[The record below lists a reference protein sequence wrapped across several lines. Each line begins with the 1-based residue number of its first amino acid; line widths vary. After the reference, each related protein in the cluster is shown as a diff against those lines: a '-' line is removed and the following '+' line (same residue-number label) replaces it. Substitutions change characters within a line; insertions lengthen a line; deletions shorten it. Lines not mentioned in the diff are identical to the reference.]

1 MFKKNVNIN
10 VNNLINKCYY
20 SKKTFYICLI
30 TFKNKPIMKK
40 VLLTAAAVL
49 SLTFVNAQ
57 DLKSKK
63 GESYLPVAGDWAISF
78 NADGLFRYAGN
89 ALNGN
94 TNNAAPS
101 VTYVT
106 NNAFVGKKFISD
118 KMAYRVVA
126 NLGFGSNTN
135 KVTGT
140 PAVGTTPATPSVE
153 TKTSSFNLTAGL
165 GKEWRKGST
174 RLQGFYGAD
183 ALVSVSSNKNES
195 TTTALTGTFVSS
207 AENKTGLGLG
217 LGVQGF
223 LGAEYFIFPKFA
235 IGAQYTYR
243 VGFDV
248 QGKSKATTKAGTAA
262 AVTTDGAS
270 NSNFGFGN
278 VGITSINLTLHF

>member
-1 MFKKNVNIN
+1 
-10 VNNLINKCYY
+10 
-20 SKKTFYICLI
+20 
-30 TFKNKPIMKK
+30 MKK

-63 GESYLPVAGDWAISF
+63 GEAYLPVAGDWAVSF

-89 ALNGN
+89 AFNGSL
-94 TNNAAPS
+94 TNAAPS

-106 NNAFVGKKFISD
+106 NNSFVGKKFISD

-126 NLGFGSNTN
+126 NLGFGSSTTN
-135 KVTGT
+135 AAGTGV
-140 PAVGTTPATPSVE
+140 AVGYNVE
-153 TKTSSFNLTAGL
+153 TKTSSFDLTAGL

-183 ALVSVSSNKNES
+183 ALINIKSGSNES
-195 TTTALTGTFVSS
+195 SYTDDVTGVFDGS
-207 AENKTGLGLG
+207 EKNKTGLGLG

-248 QGKSKATTKAGTAA
+248 QGKSETTIAPVGAPATTTSGGK
-262 AVTTDGAS
+262 S
-270 NSNFGFGN
+270 SNFGFGN

>member
-1 MFKKNVNIN
+1 
-10 VNNLINKCYY
+10 
-20 SKKTFYICLI
+20 
-30 TFKNKPIMKK
+30 MKK

-63 GESYLPVAGDWAISF
+63 GEAYLPVAGDWAVSF

-89 ALNGN
+89 ALNG
-94 TNNAAPS
+94 TANNAAPS

-106 NNAFVGKKFISD
+106 NNSFVGKKFISD

-126 NLGFGSNTN
+126 NLGFQSKTTNAAGTTISTLGSNL
-135 KVTGT
+135 
-140 PAVGTTPATPSVE
+140 E
-153 TKTSSFNLTAGL
+153 TKTSSFDLTAGL

-183 ALVSVSSNKNES
+183 ALINIKSGS
-195 TTTALTGTFVSS
+195 TEITQTDDLTGVYEGSS
-207 AENKTGLGLG
+207 KEKKGLGLG

-243 VGFDV
+243 VGFNV
-248 QGKSKATTKAGTAA
+248 TGKTETTITPAVGPANTVTTGGKSSDFA
-262 AVTTDGAS
+262 
-270 NSNFGFGN
+270 FGN

>member
-10 VNNLINKCYY
+10 VNNLIKKYY
-20 SKKTFYICLI
+20 YLKKTFYICLI
-30 TFKNKPIMKK
+30 TFKNKQIMKK

-63 GESYLPVAGDWAISF
+63 GEAYLPVSGDWAISF
-78 NADGLFRYAGN
+78 NADGIFRYAGN
-89 ALNGN
+89 AFNGS
-94 TNNAAPS
+94 TTNAAPS

-126 NLGFGSNTN
+126 NLGFGASNDKIPTTGIMTEN
-135 KVTGT
+135 K
-140 PAVGTTPATPSVE
+140 
-153 TKTSSFNLTAGL
+153 SSGFDLTAGL

-183 ALVSVSSNKNES
+183 ALINVSSRSSES
-195 TTTALTGTFVSS
+195 TITTSTGTFVSS
-207 AENKTGLGLG
+207 TENKSGLGLG

-243 VGFDV
+243 VGFEV
-248 QGKSKATTKAGTAA
+248 QGKSETTTKTGTAA
-262 AVTTDGAS
+262 PQTVDGGTS
-270 NSNFGFGN
+270 SDFGFGN

>member
-1 MFKKNVNIN
+1 
-10 VNNLINKCYY
+10 
-20 SKKTFYICLI
+20 
-30 TFKNKPIMKK
+30 MKK

-63 GESYLPVAGDWAISF
+63 GEAYLPVAGDWAISF

-89 ALNGN
+89 AFNGN
-94 TNNAAPS
+94 TNNSAPS
-101 VTYVT
+101 VDFVT
-106 NNAFVGKKFISD
+106 NNAFVGKKFITD

-126 NLGFGSNTN
+126 NLGFGSSNVTAPNALNTAN
-135 KVTGT
+135 T
-140 PAVGTTPATPSVE
+140 E
-153 TKTSSFNLTAGL
+153 TKRSGFDLTAGL

-183 ALVSVSSNKNES
+183 ALINVSSRSEEI
-195 TTTALTGTFVSS
+195 TTTTSTGTFVSS
-207 AENKTGLGLG
+207 EENKSGLGLG

-248 QGKSKATTKAGTAA
+248 QGKSESTFKNGTAA
-262 AVTTDGAS
+262 AVTTEGGKS
-270 NSNFGFGN
+270 SNFGFGN

>member
-1 MFKKNVNIN
+1 
-10 VNNLINKCYY
+10 
-20 SKKTFYICLI
+20 
-30 TFKNKPIMKK
+30 MKK

-63 GESYLPVAGDWAISF
+63 GEAYLPVARDWAVSF
-78 NADGLFRYAGN
+78 NADGIFRYAGN

-101 VTYVT
+101 VGFATGS
-106 NNAFVGKKFISD
+106 NNSFVGKKFITD
-118 KMAYRVVA
+118 KTAYRVVA
-126 NLGFGSNTN
+126 NLGFGSNTTN
-135 KVTGT
+135 AAGTG
-140 PAVGTTPATPSVE
+140 ANVGYNLE
-153 TKTSSFNLTAGL
+153 TKTSSFDLTAGL

-183 ALVSVSSNKNES
+183 ALVNIKSGS
-195 TTTALTGTFVSS
+195 TEISYTDDATGVFDGS
-207 AENKTGLGLG
+207 EKNKTGLGLG

-248 QGKSKATTKAGTAA
+248 QGKSETTYSPVGAPATTIEGGK
-262 AVTTDGAS
+262 S
-270 NSNFGFGN
+270 SNFGFGN

>member
-1 MFKKNVNIN
+1 
-10 VNNLINKCYY
+10 
-20 SKKTFYICLI
+20 
-30 TFKNKPIMKK
+30 MKK

-63 GESYLPVAGDWAISF
+63 GEAYLPVAGDWAISF
-78 NADGLFRYAGN
+78 NADGIFGYAGN
-89 ALNGN
+89 AFNGN

-101 VTYVT
+101 VDFVT
-106 NNAFVGKKFISD
+106 NNAFVGKKFITD

-126 NLGFGSNTN
+126 NLGFGSNTTN
-135 KVTGT
+135 SV
-140 PAVGTTPATPSVE
+140 VGTFNQEA
-153 TKTSSFNLTAGL
+153 KTNSFDLTAGL

-183 ALVSVSSNKNES
+183 ALINISSSTDETTR
-195 TTTALTGTFVSS
+195 TTTATGAFAGSQK
-207 AENKTGLGLG
+207 NKSGLGLG

-243 VGFDV
+243 VGFDL
-248 QGKSKATTKAGTAA
+248 QGKSENSQTTAGG
-262 AVTTDGAS
+262 VTTTTNGGKSSD
-270 NSNFGFGN
+270 FGFGN

>member
-1 MFKKNVNIN
+1 
-10 VNNLINKCYY
+10 LYAY
-20 SKKTFYICLI
+20 SKKTIYICDI
-30 TFKNKPIMKK
+30 TFKNKQIMKK

-63 GESYLPVAGDWAISF
+63 GEAYLPVAGDWAVSF
-78 NADGLFRYAGN
+78 NADGIFEYAGN
-89 ALNGN
+89 AFNGN
-94 TNNAAPS
+94 TNNSAPS
-101 VTYVT
+101 VDFVT
-106 NNAFVGKKFISD
+106 NNAFVGKKFITD

-126 NLGFGSNTN
+126 NLGFGSSNDKNPIGGNTTLEN
-135 KVTGT
+135 KNSG
-140 PAVGTTPATPSVE
+140 
-153 TKTSSFNLTAGL
+153 FDLTAGL

-183 ALVSVSSNKNES
+183 ALFNINSSTNEQINTNTTNGSFQNS
-195 TTTALTGTFVSS
+195 TKVKS
-207 AENKTGLGLG
+207 GLGLG

-248 QGKSKATTKAGTAA
+248 QGKSETTTNNGL
-262 AVTTDGAS
+262 TTTTVDGGKS
-270 NSNFGFGN
+270 SNFGFGN